1 MVLAA
6 PQRTSHPGIEQVEH
20 QWRMHPDGRLQ
31 AVGRLPGT
39 VAHRRYILAHSPG
52 GLQRHGDSIAGQPIA
67 LGTHATDL
75 DLQALQRRIDV
86 THIATASALLAQHMP
101 GLKGLAQLQFNT
113 VDCVIAH
120 FGETKLQVRGKP
132 LGTQGE
138 ARGVEL
144 DQNVGKILL
153 DKVRQHEAVMQRRA
167 PACQAFGCI
176 GLAPEPRHQR
186 PQQQLLGQTHAR
198 VRRHFKGAQFQQAQ
212 ASGRAIRRIEFIDA
226 EFGAVGVAGHVD
238 QQVAQQTVNQPRYT
252 RLARCR
258 HLREGDFQL
267 VQ

>member
-1 MVLAA
+1 M
-6 PQRTSHPGIEQVEH
+6 
-20 QWRMHPDGRLQ
+20 
-31 AVGRLPGT
+31 
-39 VAHRRYILAHSPG
+39 
-52 GLQRHGDSIAGQPIA
+52 
-67 LGTHATDL
+67 
-75 DLQALQRRIDV
+75 
-86 THIATASALLAQHMP
+86 
-101 GLKGLAQLQFNT
+101 
-113 VDCVIAH
+113 
-120 FGETKLQVRGKP
+120 RGKP

-186 PQQQLLGQTHAR
+186 PQQQLLHQTHAR